1 MNKRVVITGLGVVS
15 PIGIGVGEFW
25 KAALAGDCG
34 ISAVPA
40 FDTLPMEAYRSR
52 VVGRVRNFNPATY
65 LDSAQAERLDRY
77 AQFGLVAAKEA
88 IVDAALRM
96 DQEAPYRVGVIVG
109 AGMGAMT
116 LGERELTK
124 LYLELKPN
132 RVPPNFIP
140 AITMNSVSGLIAVA
154 HGAKGPNYTISTACS
169 SSAHAI
175 GQALVAIRTAQAD
188 VVIVVGADASI
199 DRKSTRLNSSH
210 LVISYAVF
218 CLKKKK

>member
-1 MNKRVVITGLGVVS
+1 MKRVGVTGVGVAAQS
-15 PIGIGVGEFW
+15 GSGVGEFW
-25 KAALAGDCG
+25 RAALGEACG
-34 ISAVPA
+34 NKPVPP
-40 FDTLPMEAYRSR
+40 FDSLPMEAYRSR

-140 AITMNSVSGLIAVA
+140 AITMNSVSGLIA
-154 HGAKGPNYTISTACS
+154 
-169 SSAHAI
+169 
-175 GQALVAIRTAQAD
+175 
-188 VVIVVGADASI
+188 
-199 DRKSTRLNSSH
+199 
-210 LVISYAVF
+210 
-218 CLKKKK
+218 